1 MIHHKWVLAIL
12 AALAL
17 HGADL
22 ASSPQAWADAKTED
36 GVTVTQRTITPR
48 DGRRLA
54 YTARAGFLPLV
65 NDATGET
72 TAHVYFTAYT
82 VAPPKDGELRPLT
95 FVFPG
100 GPGAA
105 ATLDK
110 LGPRRVKVKDG
121 KATIVDNG
129 DTLLAATDLVFID
142 PVGTGYSR
150 MTKPEHASLFY
161 NIKGDRDSL
170 VEFMRIYLQR
180 YDLFESQIFLS
191 GGSYGSI
198 RSVLVADAAMKRG
211 INIRGIMVSAEG
223 MSLSLLGSD
232 TAFANLIPGFTVIA
246 HAHGKLPSD
255 LQSDRAKAIDEAKA
269 WAADVY
275 LPALTKG
282 NRLSNEQRR
291 EVALQMSR
299 LSGLKPEVIESYN
312 LKVGAEAF
320 TNELLRD
327 EGKSV
332 GFYDTRIAGPAQT
345 GAYDPRNDPSLM
357 ARGVAYPSLAER
369 HLLRRELGMVS
380 NNYYA
385 GPFGGGWPVK
395 EGFDDWMAIK
405 WGFSMSQEPVGEGVE
420 IVLPTFLRIVDSG
433 VRAFIGMGIYDWACP
448 PFGVDYVASRVPSNQ
463 KDRVRVVHY
472 ESGHSVPDA
481 EFGADAAAFMA
492 DVLKEAKPPA
502 PQSMV
507 LE

>member
-1 MIHHKWVLAIL
+1 MIHYQKVLTIL

-17 HGADL
+17 FGADL
-22 ASSPQAWADAKTED
+22 GSSTKAWAEADTDKA
-36 GVTVTQRTITPR
+36 VSVTQRTVTLR
-48 DGRRLA
+48 DGRRLP
-54 YTARAGFLPLV
+54 YTARAGYLPLV

-72 TAHVYFTAYT
+72 TAHVYFVAYT
-82 VAPPKDGELRPLT
+82 VAPSKDAPPRPLT

-110 LGPRRVKVKDG
+110 LGPRHVKVEEG
-121 KATIVDNG
+121 KATIVDNR
-129 DTLLAATDLVFID
+129 DTLLAATDLVLID

-150 MTKPEHASLFY
+150 MTKPEYASLFY

-170 VEFMRIYLQR
+170 VEVIRIYLQR
-180 YDLFESQIFLS
+180 YDLYESQIFLS

-198 RSVLVADAAMKRG
+198 RSVLVADAAMNRG

-223 MSLSLLGSD
+223 MSLSVLG
-232 TAFANLIPGFTVIA
+232 TEIAFANLIPGFTVVA
-246 HAHGKLPSD
+246 HAHGKLPAD
-255 LQSDRAKAIDEAKA
+255 LQADRAKAIAEAKD

-275 LPALTKG
+275 LPALMKG
-282 NRLSNEQRR
+282 NRLTDEQRR
-291 EVALQMSR
+291 EIAVQMSR
-299 LSGLKPEVIESYN
+299 YSGLKPEVIESYN

-380 NNYYA
+380 DTFYA

-395 EGFDDWMAIK
+395 EGFEDWMAIK

-420 IVLPTFLRIVDSG
+420 IVLPTFVRIVDKG

-448 PFGVDYVASRVPSNQ
+448 PFGVDYVVSRVPSSQ
-463 KDRVRVVHY
+463 KDRVRVIHY
-472 ESGHSVPDA
+472 EAGHSVPDA
-481 EFGADAAAFMA
+481 EFAADAAAFMA
-492 DVLKEAKPPA
+492 DVLEQPKPAA
-502 PQSMV
+502 PQTMV